1 VQKRVQA
8 SIAPT
13 HFRQQLRT
21 AHDCTMKSTA
31 RTMFMSHAWV
41 LFSRRPRP
49 QAAECVP
56 FCLRGCGSE
65 HPQLYLQSSCS
76 LTHRLNKA
84 RCRLLLLSSTISI
97 SPLAPVS
104 GPAHVT
110 SSLYQT
116 PYSLS
121 SPQRQRQR
129 PTPNARRR
137 RALCSCR
144 ISAHPPFAMST
155 SPAQPGQANGIG
167 R

>member
-1 VQKRVQA
+1 
-8 SIAPT
+8 
-13 HFRQQLRT
+13 
-21 AHDCTMKSTA
+21 MKSTA

-65 HPQLYLQSSCS
+65 HPQLYLQNSYS

-84 RCRLLLLSSTISI
+84 RCWLLLLSSTISI

-121 SPQRQRQR
+121 SPNANANAQR
-129 PTPNARRR
+129 PTPDDAGHFAAVASQPTPRSPCQP
-137 RALCSCR
+137 A
-144 ISAHPPFAMST
+144 PPSLAKPMV
-155 SPAQPGQANGIG
+155 
-167 R
+167 